1 MENDIV
7 FHLEAN
13 GNVVIDT
20 NSSIP
25 NNTGDAAAISDSGI
39 VMTIRNPIIK
49 GTVTLTK
56 YWKERSTDAF
66 NEQHLLPGAVYK
78 LTMVKNA
85 EGQEVNTPVKTGE
98 RTSDGYA
105 YNETGTVDRF
115 TTDGSGKI
123 VVTGLPEGTYE
134 FLEVDAPPAYHIN
147 NEEADKIQFTI
158 VNAEKAWAV
167 IDRVMD
173 ARVNASIFLTKY
185 SGENL
190 LPGAVFDVAYSETEN
205 GTYTSIGTMTTGDD
219 GVASFPQGTYPGSTT
234 PEGLRRGHYRLTELS
249 ADGQMLNDTKSTRN
263 TITFE
268 IGNELNKEY
277 KVRAGLDYSKG
288 GSFISLEDRGVVDTP
303 IPTKSITVHKVWK
316 DDSGLELTFQPAS
329 IQVQLYRSYNG
340 GEPEAVGNSV
350 TLNAGNDWRYT
361 WEDQRA
367 YVNEVTGE
375 NGKMTTYLYTYTVR
389 EVDGKSWYD
398 VQYNNSTVEGP
409 LNVGEEDGNTTS
421 TITNTLIG
429 GGEKKNLTIRK
440 TLGGGVT
447 EDAFQV
453 RVILKRDG
461 EFVGNS
467 ESGYYLDRCK
477 VVDGSGNELRTE
489 TPDAKNG
496 WMTIHGGESI
506 TVELPKGVS
515 YEVEEKDY
523 TPGKNSLDYT
533 PRYDGN
539 QTGTIEN
546 QDITTTIRNA
556 VHKSLSLEKQ
566 DSSGKKL
573 QGAEFTVTYAP
584 LDGSSYTGQP
594 YTKTFTTDENGAI
607 LDEND
612 KPIDLTNQGTYTI
625 VETRAPAGYITPT
638 DKDGTPIVLAT
649 VTVNE
654 NDMMSIVSA
663 SVLVAVDVISDG
675 SKASVTV
682 TNEQTKVF
690 IGKTIDYADGTPLE
704 GARLE
709 LYGPG
714 NLKIFGEWTTGT
726 DPELVTE
733 RLLHEDVVYLLHEVD
748 ASAPVGYLEA
758 ADVYFKLDGTYTDS
772 NGNRSSRIVLTDK
785 DGAPVEQ
792 NTNGNRYGTPGVV
805 GGVLKLVDETII
817 APVNLRKVLKTGE
830 NTWTAL
836 ENVEFTVSDGTITF
850 GTAVTNSQGYL
861 IWKTLNSV
869 ADSSGETLVYN
880 AQGSKE
886 IGTGDVQSQNLPVI
900 LRQNAAGYQF
910 RESYAPDHA
919 YNDGRIYHVQ
929 ITDGNFEEYR
939 LAPANGAPQFD
950 STKYINIVEA
960 DANAETHTVENLST
974 RSDTTEFTSAV
985 GLAVNL
991 PYKST
996 IILFKYDADEGANN
1010 GPLPG
1015 TEFTLY
1021 HAVIGESGWTPGAVV
1036 TDAWETGKT
1045 DPQPDGVFTTDS
1057 DGKLSI
1063 EIHKK
1068 GSYILMETAAAPG
1081 YKLSANPPTLE
1092 FTLIDGND
1100 GEERQP
1106 YWYNGTNEWKLDD
1119 TGIPNESIH
1128 LSLTKVDY
1136 DDSNTPLSGV
1146 TFTLEPA
1153 EDSSFIASYAEN
1165 NPGRIVDGKITLTTD
1180 DQGAIKIPKGLV
1192 QQDNSYILTETD
1204 LGSNISYRLA
1214 EKAEDRQI
1222 TFLVNADGTMTI
1234 TKENDMFSLMPS
1246 GEATVDAT
1254 KLLVKNQQI
1263 SLTVFKR
1270 DQVSGNGVEKVTLR
1284 LSKQIDGTWTPFQF
1298 EGVTDA
1304 DGKWTTGADGKVTFQ
1319 GTGFTPGTYRLEE
1332 TGTPQGY
1339 NSIAGALIFT
1349 IDQSGKISSGTVN
1362 TSPEASL
1369 TDGPGE
1375 SEKQALNFTVQNPE
1389 DGQAGGIQLNV
1400 DNAAYSTLQLTKKGS
1415 DGQTLDGVTIRLD
1428 YWDDR
1433 NSEWYYINQTGGVAA
1448 VTEDGALTPGTAE
1461 KATLTTGGGGKITVS
1476 NLPNGKYRLTEL
1488 KTVQGYN
1495 LLSAP
1500 LVIEIDRNRETYQ
1513 VSMNGVVISEE
1524 GDVTRNGNT
1533 ILLTIIN
1540 QKGLALPATGTATP
1554 QLPKAVLWIT
1564 ALLEGLVLYLY
1575 QTHGKRRKKGG
1586 VPM

>member
-1 MENDIV
+1 M
-7 FHLEAN
+7 
-13 GNVVIDT
+13 
-20 NSSIP
+20 
-25 NNTGDAAAISDSGI
+25 
-39 VMTIRNPIIK
+39 
-49 GTVTLTK
+49 
-56 YWKERSTDAF
+56 
-66 NEQHLLPGAVYK
+66 
-78 LTMVKNA
+78 
-85 EGQEVNTPVKTGE
+85 NTPVKTGD

-105 YNETGTVDRF
+105 YSKTGTVDRF

-123 VVTGLPEGTYE
+123 VITGLPEGTYE

-158 VNAEKAWAV
+158 VNAGGARAALDPE
-167 IDRVMD
+167 MD
-173 ARVNASIFLTKY
+173 ARVNASISLTKY
-185 SGENL
+185 SGETL
-190 LPGAVFDVAYSETEN
+190 LPGAVFDVAYSETKN
-205 GTYTSIGTMTTGDD
+205 GTYTSIGTMTTGDN
-219 GVASFPQGTYPGSTT
+219 GVASFSRGTYPGSDT
-234 PEGLRRGHYRLTELS
+234 PEGLRRGYYRLTELS
-249 ADGQMLNDTKSTRN
+249 ADGQMLNDTESTRN

-268 IGNELNKEY
+268 IGNELDKEY
-277 KVRAGLDYSKG
+277 EVRAGSDYSKG

-303 IPTKSITVHKVWK
+303 IPTKSITVQKVWK

-329 IQVQLYRSYNG
+329 IQVQLYCSYNG
-340 GEPEAVGNSV
+340 GEPEAVGSSV
-350 TLNAGNDWRYT
+350 TLNAGNHWTYT
-361 WEDQRA
+361 WENQPA
-367 YVNEVTGE
+367 YVNADPDHD
-375 NGKMTTYLYTYTVR
+375 GKMTTYLYTYTVR

-398 VQYNNSTVEGP
+398 VQYNDSTVEGP

-429 GGEKKNLTIRK
+429 GGEKKTLTIRK

-461 EFVGNS
+461 AIVGNS
-467 ESGYYLDRCK
+467 ANGYYLDPCK
-477 VVDGSGNELRTE
+477 VFDANDTELRTE
-489 TPDAKNG
+489 TPDANG

-515 YEVEEKDY
+515 YKVEEKDY

-556 VHKSLSLEKQ
+556 VHKSLSLVKQ
-566 DSSGKKL
+566 DESKNPLSG
-573 QGAEFTVTYAP
+573 ATFEVTYAP
-584 LDGSSYTGQP
+584 LDGSPYVGES

-654 NDMMSIVSA
+654 NDRMSIVSA
-663 SVLVAVDVISDG
+663 SDLAAVAVISDG

-704 GARLE
+704 DARLE
-709 LYGPG
+709 IYDQDGQKL
-714 NLKIFGEWTTGT
+714 FGEWTTGA
-726 DPELVTE
+726 DPQLVTQG
-733 RLLHEDVVYLLHEVD
+733 LLHENVVYRLHEVD

-758 ADVYFKLDGTYTDS
+758 SDVYFKLDGTYTDS
-772 NGNRSSRIVLTDK
+772 NGGRSSRIVLTDK
-785 DGAPVEQ
+785 SGTPFADQ
-792 NTNGNRYGTPGVV
+792 NNMGNSYGTPGVV

-929 ITDGNFEEYR
+929 ITDGNFEKYR

-996 IILFKYDADEGANN
+996 ITLFKYDADEGANN

-1015 TEFTLY
+1015 TKFTLY

-1045 DPQPDGVFTTDS
+1045 DPQPDGVFTTGS

-1106 YWYNGTNEWKLDD
+1106 YWYNGTQEWKLDE

-1136 DDSNTPLSGV
+1136 DNLATPLSSV
-1146 TFTLEPA
+1146 KFTLEPA
-1153 EDSSFIASYAEN
+1153 ADSSFIESYVTGHPDEFEN
-1165 NPGRIVDGKITLTTD
+1165 GKITLTTD
-1180 DQGAIKIPKGLV
+1180 SNGVIKIPKGLV

-1204 LGSNISYRLA
+1204 LGSNTSYRLA
-1214 EKAEDRQI
+1214 KDAADRQI

-1234 TKENDMFSLMPS
+1234 TQGNAMFSLMPS
-1246 GEATVDAT
+1246 GESTVDAT

-1270 DQVSGNGVEKVTLR
+1270 DQVSRNGVEKVTLR

-1304 DGKWTTGADGKVTFQ
+1304 DGKWTTGATGKVTFQ
-1319 GTGFTPGTYRLEE
+1319 GTGFTPGTYQLEE
-1332 TGTPQGY
+1332 TETPQGY

-1349 IDQSGKISSGTVN
+1349 IDQSGKISSGTVKA
-1362 TSPEASL
+1362 SPEVSL

-1461 KATLTTGGGGKITVS
+1461 TATLTTGGGGKITVS

-1500 LVIEIDRNRETYQ
+1500 LVIEIDRNCETYQ

-1533 ILLTIIN
+1533 ISLTIIN